1 MKVDRN
7 IIEQAYAFFHQ
18 KLKVYEYSTSEKE
31 MDHIEDSISSY
42 ADAMF
47 PALFDVLSGGNKA
60 FLHEHT
66 SFLNDLRLAVTLME
80 KKLTTNASFWPM
92 RASGFTRSWQG
103 KKAGFGTGG
112 KTRRCSCCRSH

>member
-31 MDHIEDSISSY
+31 MDHIEECIANY
-42 ADAMF
+42 ANSMS
-47 PALFDVLSGGNKA
+47 PQLFAELSNGNPA

-66 SFLNDLRLAVTLME
+66 TFQEDL
-80 KKLTTNASFWPM
+80 
-92 RASGFTRSWQG
+92 
-103 KKAGFGTGG
+103 KKAV
-112 KTRRCSCCRSH
+112 RMMEELLL